1 MNLVDSIEDKHLKK
15 DLETFGVGDTVKV
28 HVVIKE
34 GDKERIQ
41 IFRGDVIG
49 RRGSG
54 MKATFTV
61 RKISFGVGVER
72 VFPLH
77 SKMVRKIEIV
87 RKGKVKRA
95 KLYYLRN
102 LKGKAARLKEQQ
114 QQQSQS

>member
-1 MNLVDSIEDKHLKK
+1 MSLVDVFEDRQLKK
-15 DLETFGVGDTVKV
+15 DVEPFDVGDTVKV

-34 GDKERIQ
+34 GYKERIQ
-41 IFRGDVIG
+41 IFRGDVIA
-49 RRGSG
+49 RRGTG

-77 SKMVRKIEIV
+77 SKMVRKIEVV

-95 KLYYLRN
+95 KLYYLRS

-114 QQQSQS
+114 QQQQS

>member
-1 MNLVDSIEDKHLKK
+1 MSLVDLVEDKHLKK
-15 DLETFGVGDTVKV
+15 DVEPFDVGDTVKV

-41 IFRGDVIG
+41 IFRGDVIA

-54 MKATFTV
+54 MKASFTV

-77 SKMVRKIEIV
+77 SKMVRKIEVV

-114 QQQSQS
+114 QQQQS